1 MSDLQRFYEAQEEG
15 YPRALSEIK
24 NGMKVSHWMWYI
36 FPQITGLGYSST
48 AKYYEIQNLEE
59 ANEYLNDEVLG
70 NRLREISSELLNLE
84 TNIPV
89 VVFGMVD
96 SLKLCSSMTL
106 FDYVSE
112 DEDNVFSKVID
123 KYYDGIKDQKTIDIC
138 DGMKEKILKK

>member
-89 VVFGMVD
+89 MVFGMVD

-112 DEDNVFSKVID
+112 DEDNVFS
-123 KYYDGIKDQKTIDIC
+123 
-138 DGMKEKILKK
+138 

>member
-1 MSDLQRFYEAQEEG
+1 MSELNRFYEAQEEG

-48 AKYYEIQNLEE
+48 AQYYAIKDLEE

-70 NRLREISSELLNLE
+70 NRLREISLELLKLE

-89 VVFGMVD
+89 MVFGMVD
-96 SLKLCSSMTL
+96 SLKLNSSMTL
-106 FDYVSE
+106 FLNSRSITPILM
-112 DEDNVFSKVID
+112 NLRLNS
-123 KYYDGIKDQKTIDIC
+123 TIQ
-138 DGMKEKILKK
+138 ELKASAR